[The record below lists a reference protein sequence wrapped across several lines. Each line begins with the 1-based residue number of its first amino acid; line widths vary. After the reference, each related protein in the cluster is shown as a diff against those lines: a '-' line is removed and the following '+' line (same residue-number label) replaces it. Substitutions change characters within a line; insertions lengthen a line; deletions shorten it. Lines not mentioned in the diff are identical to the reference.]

1 MNMRMTFEQMEEL
14 LAPTYRV
21 GIYCRLSKDDE
32 LRGESASISH
42 QREMMTE
49 YCKKKG
55 WSIEE
60 IYVDDGYSGLN
71 QNRPDLQKLLD
82 DVIKKKIN
90 LVITKDYSRLGRNA
104 RETEYLR
111 EDFFPRHSCRYV
123 AMNDNIDTLYD
134 DEYAPFKAVMNEM
147 YSKDISKKVHTSY
160 ESQARK
166 GKFTGCVAPFGYIKD
181 PDIKGHLLIDEETA
195 GFVRQIFAW
204 AKDGKGVSFIKRRLE
219 EQKVPC
225 PTWWNRQRGIRE
237 RYTKWEL
244 DDPENGKYVWDE
256 SVLKDMLI
264 NPVYYGAVSSQKK
277 DYKFKLG
284 VLGEKKPE
292 DWIIVEGMHDPLVD
306 QDTFDI
312 VQTKIESRKGPR
324 GDGTVSL
331 FAGLIKCGECG
342 KALTI
347 RKTNAKNPIDIYSCV
362 TYNRHGK
369 NHCTQHRIEFD
380 KLYGICLEEIQGH
393 AQRALDTDEI
403 AENLAEA
410 YEIEQKAQNEVK
422 SRQIAKAK
430 DRLEAL
436 DRMVARLYEDLLS
449 EKITESTFDTMMAK
463 TQKEQESLKAQI
475 SEFELLAEEKE
486 SSCVSAKKWLDL
498 IKEYSDI
505 TELDSEMLNRLI
517 KQIVVH
523 EEIDPDGTRNISLE
537 IHYNFRPVDDSIK
550 HSITNNTG
558 EGSSSLV
565 V

>member
-160 ESQARK
+160 ENQARK

-219 EQKVPC
+219 EQKVTC

-324 GDGTVSL
+324 GDGTVFL

-380 KLYGICLEEIQGH
+380 KLYDICLEEIQGH

-475 SEFELLAEEKE
+475 SEFELLAEEEE

-550 HSITNNTG
+550 HSITNNNG